1 VAQRDLGKG
10 VADLKLR
17 RNHPLLRWMAREGKV
32 LTAHEIDTLPQFK
45 ALWGE
50 ERKDLERL
58 GAELFVPLLVKG
70 DLVGLFA
77 FGPKLSEEA
86 YSQDEEITLTT
97 LANQAAIAIEN
108 ARLYEA
114 AQQEITERKRAEEQS
129 KASLKE
135 KEVLLKEIHHR
146 VKNNLQVISSL
157 LYLQSKSVVDERALE
172 MFLDSRNRVRSM
184 ALVHERLYQSKDLA
198 RTDFAEY
205 ARNLA
210 SYIFQSYGANSN
222 VIQLK
227 INVDDVFLGVDTAIP
242 CGLIINELVSNS
254 LKYAFPA
261 GRAGEIRIEL
271 WSDDDGQF
279 TLMVSDNGVGLPK
292 DLDFRATQ
300 SLGLQLVHTLV
311 EQLEGTIELDRSGE
325 MAFKITFTEPKYKG
339 RG

>member
-1 VAQRDLGKG
+1 
-10 VADLKLR
+10 
-17 RNHPLLRWMAREGKV
+17 MTREGRV
-32 LTAHEIDTLPQFK
+32 STAHEIDTLPQFK

-86 YSQDEEITLTT
+86 YSQDEEITLAT

-114 AQQEITERKRAEEQS
+114 AQQEITERKRAEEQI

-184 ALVHERLYQSKDLA
+184 AH
-198 RTDFAEY
+198 
-205 ARNLA
+205 
-210 SYIFQSYGANSN
+210 
-222 VIQLK
+222 
-227 INVDDVFLGVDTAIP
+227 VFLGVDTAIP

-254 LKYAFPA
+254 LKHAFPA

-325 MAFKITFTEPKYKG
+325 TAFKITFTEPKYKG